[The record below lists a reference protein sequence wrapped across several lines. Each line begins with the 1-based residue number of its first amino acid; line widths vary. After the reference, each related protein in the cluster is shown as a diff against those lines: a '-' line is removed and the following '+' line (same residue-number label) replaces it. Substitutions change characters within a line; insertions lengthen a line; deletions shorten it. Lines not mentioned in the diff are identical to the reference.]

1 MRVRISYAV
10 DSKELP
16 SEAFRLIRRASTH
29 AESIKS
35 AVVDTEIDIEEEGLR
50 PSQIDAILNVRDEMV
65 KLDAYLADIAQI
77 ILGDQQIKL
86 QGSSARGGLGPSQTN
101 EAEPVE
107 AAGEYGELLERTG
120 EISQSIA
127 EFAEDFSDEGPD
139 E

>member
-16 SEAFRLIRRASTH
+16 SEAFRLIRRASMH

-101 EAEPVE
+101 EAPVE
-107 AAGEYGELLERTG
+107 TAGEYGELLERTG

-127 EFAEDFSDEGPD
+127 EFAEDFSDEGTD